1 MRIPCDG
8 PEGGRPLP
16 RHYIAFISYR
26 HLPLD
31 MEVAAKVHRTIEHYV
46 IPKAL
51 RKDGRKQLGY
61 VFRDKE
67 ELPVSRE
74 LTENIREA
82 LDNSEYLIVIC
93 TPDTGKSAWVQ
104 REIELFLEAHDR
116 DKVILVL
123 AAGTPEESFPEPLTQ
138 VRNADGEIV
147 RHYEPL
153 AANIVASNRLERSRL
168 FRTEIL
174 RVLAVLVGCSFDD
187 LYRRDKRY
195 RRQRLI
201 FALAAGCFILAV
213 FIGMLLNR
221 NAVISRQL
229 TETLINE
236 SKTLTA
242 LSLEKFRR
250 GNVSEAVQDVLQAL
264 PSEENRKPYVPEAED
279 ALSQELSLYRDEA
292 FCMERSIHG
301 KSAFSDFCLT
311 SGGKYLVT
319 LESADAM
326 VQAYDNDTGGCLW
339 TTRLPNKL
347 SAWESLQILQSDD
360 ILVCGYGQCA
370 RISGKDG
377 AILWVRTD
385 GSADAVSEDR
395 KLFLSCME
403 EGPAEGYTVRIADT
417 ETGETVR
424 SFQAVFEKGSLSFPI
439 CGAVSPNGN
448 LAVMLWMADEF
459 HLRADLFDL
468 KNGAARTITKGGIL
482 GDLSAYYEIA
492 FTDAEDIVIAAKGK
506 LESDICF
513 FDREND
519 FREPRIIHSDVT
531 RDADSTLRESLF
543 CADAQHLL
551 FAGQNKLQAY
561 NGKSGEI
568 LWEVEL
574 KADLLEILVYNDGR
588 ICLVR
593 NDGSILLLSEPAE
606 ITQAPDLEDSFSCE
620 VELDRAVGVGSS
632 YDRSS
637 FAVLPKYS
645 RKGIALIR
653 PKNRQDWE
661 RIAAAG
667 EDYPAAARALFS
679 ASCEKMILAACDHDH
694 EGLSGTAFDFQTGD
708 SFNFQIPID
717 IASWQPECCALT
729 EDFTLML
736 GEDRCFLLRD
746 AVEGTL
752 HRNASDK
759 NAALEIPTGT
769 ELEAEMQDRSV
780 SGFLPVGDGKTIL
793 SFSGEVLR
801 VFDLHTGK
809 KLSETEFSEFGL
821 TFSPQARLQ
830 SIVLPDRH
838 QLLIVAD
845 DPGYAESAAILLE
858 TDTWQR
864 AAFYLSVIGYDAIH
878 DRVVLQHRDGL
889 YTAPLYTLSEKRD
902 LGLKRT

>member
-201 FALAAGCFILAV
+201 FALAAACFILAV

-395 KLFLSCME
+395 KLCGRVYRTDCRYRNRRNCAFLS
-403 EGPAEGYTVRIADT
+403 
-417 ETGETVR
+417 
-424 SFQAVFEKGSLSFPI
+424 
-439 CGAVSPNGN
+439 
-448 LAVMLWMADEF
+448 
-459 HLRADLFDL
+459 
-468 KNGAARTITKGGIL
+468 GG
-482 GDLSAYYEIA
+482 
-492 FTDAEDIVIAAKGK
+492 F
-506 LESDICF
+506 
-513 FDREND
+513 
-519 FREPRIIHSDVT
+519 
-531 RDADSTLRESLF
+531 
-543 CADAQHLL
+543 
-551 FAGQNKLQAY
+551 
-561 NGKSGEI
+561 
-568 LWEVEL
+568 
-574 KADLLEILVYNDGR
+574 
-588 ICLVR
+588 
-593 NDGSILLLSEPAE
+593 
-606 ITQAPDLEDSFSCE
+606 
-620 VELDRAVGVGSS
+620 
-632 YDRSS
+632 
-637 FAVLPKYS
+637 
-645 RKGIALIR
+645 
-653 PKNRQDWE
+653 
-661 RIAAAG
+661 
-667 EDYPAAARALFS
+667 
-679 ASCEKMILAACDHDH
+679 
-694 EGLSGTAFDFQTGD
+694 
-708 SFNFQIPID
+708 
-717 IASWQPECCALT
+717 
-729 EDFTLML
+729 
-736 GEDRCFLLRD
+736 
-746 AVEGTL
+746 
-752 HRNASDK
+752 
-759 NAALEIPTGT
+759 
-769 ELEAEMQDRSV
+769 
-780 SGFLPVGDGKTIL
+780 
-793 SFSGEVLR
+793 
-801 VFDLHTGK
+801 
-809 KLSETEFSEFGL
+809 
-821 TFSPQARLQ
+821 
-830 SIVLPDRH
+830 
-838 QLLIVAD
+838 
-845 DPGYAESAAILLE
+845 
-858 TDTWQR
+858 
-864 AAFYLSVIGYDAIH
+864 
-878 DRVVLQHRDGL
+878 
-889 YTAPLYTLSEKRD
+889 
-902 LGLKRT
+902 